1 MLIAAALYLA
11 VAGVSLAQDVP
22 SPTPSPAARQSLDDA
37 WWTGPLL
44 APGAGTLPRGHVLV
58 EPYFYDVIHYGNY
71 DRHGAVTAAEHSQTF
86 GSLTYIIY
94 GLADRF
100 NIGIIPTVNYTRATH
115 GRSSSSLKFGD
126 WTVQAQY
133 RMTQYHPGSWIPTT
147 SISIQQT
154 FPTARYDK
162 LGPHPNDGFGSG
174 VYSTM
179 LSLYTQT
186 YFWMPNG
193 RVLRTRLNVSQQF
206 STGTSVSGVSVY
218 GTEAGFI
225 GRAKPGNVFTIDAA
239 AEYSATR
246 NWVLATDLV
255 YTYDANTRLTA
266 ASGTTDLGDAHSVA
280 FAPAIE
286 YNWSSDVGL
295 IAGIRLFPAGRNTS
309 ASIMPVFAINYVH

>member
-1 MLIAAALYLA
+1 
-11 VAGVSLAQDVP
+11 
-22 SPTPSPAARQSLDDA
+22 
-37 WWTGPLL
+37 
-44 APGAGTLPRGHVLV
+44 
-58 EPYFYDVIHYGNY
+58 
-71 DRHGAVTAAEHSQTF
+71 
-86 GSLTYIIY
+86 
-94 GLADRF
+94 
-100 NIGIIPTVNYTRATH
+100 
-115 GRSSSSLKFGD
+115 
-126 WTVQAQY
+126 
-133 RMTQYHPGSWIPTT
+133 
-147 SISIQQT
+147 
-154 FPTARYDK
+154 
-162 LGPHPNDGFGSG
+162 
-174 VYSTM
+174 M

-193 RVLRTRLNVSQQF
+193 RILRTRLNVSQQF

-246 NWVLATDLV
+246 NWLLATDLV